1 MRESDSMT
9 APSQSSFSVKKPP
22 KKPTN
27 AARRSRE
34 YLTAHEIDQVITA
47 ARKVGRHSSRD
58 AALILLMY
66 RHGLRVA
73 EAVSLRWDAVNLQ
86 TGLLHVHRM
95 KNGQP
100 ALHPLRGPELR
111 ALRQLRRQYPHTPY
125 LFVSERGGPLTARAV
140 RHIVLRAGE
149 IAGLT
154 CPIHPHMLRH
164 ACGFYL
170 ANKGIDTR
178 AIQQYLGHCNIQHTV
193 RYTALTPYRFTEF
206 WDD

>member
-1 MRESDSMT
+1 MART
-9 APSQSSFSVKKPP
+9 SQTSLSVKTPP

-27 AARRSRE
+27 AERRSRE
-34 YLTAHEIDQVITA
+34 YLTAHEVDQVIAA
-47 ARKVGRHSSRD
+47 ARQMGRHSSRD
-58 AALILLMY
+58 TALILLMY

-86 TGLLHVHRM
+86 TGLLHVHRIQ
-95 KNGQP
+95 NGEP
-100 ALHPLRGPELR
+100 SVHPLRGPELR
-111 ALRQLRRQYPHTPY
+111 ALRQLRRDYPDTPY
-125 LFVSERGGPLTARAV
+125 LFVSERGGPLTDRAV

-149 IAGLT
+149 IADLSF
-154 CPIHPHMLRH
+154 PIHPHMLRH

-178 AIQQYLGHCNIQHTV
+178 AIQHYLGHRNIQYTV
-193 RYTALTPYRFTEF
+193 RYTALTPHRFTDF